1 MRNVLFVGLPEIKR
15 ECDTP
20 HQRLSPL
27 RLVGDGGER
36 RAGVGGGG
44 GGIVVHGQLLLDVG
58 QGGEAGAQAG
68 VAQVDG
74 QIRHGARGRQQPS
87 RETEFSLQQIKYF
100 ILGFSKEREK
110 IETWKRERITA
121 VESHSSRNYQIEDEI
136 SLAEIFLR
144 SPDRGGSSY

>member
-58 QGGEAGAQAG
+58 QGGEAGAQTG

-74 QIRHGARGRQQPS
+74 QVSHGTRGRQQAS
-87 RETEFSLQQIKYF
+87 RETLLIVQLKY
-100 ILGFSKEREK
+100 SAKERHEMRQREK
-110 IETWKRERITA
+110 IKTWRRWMITA

-136 SLAEIFLR
+136 SPAEI
-144 SPDRGGSSY
+144 SPHSPGQGGSS